1 MPAKKDTKVAPP
13 KAAASKGVAKPA
25 AKKGAAGKKPAGK
38 VVKGK
43 VVVKGKGG
51 KPVPQKQTGSK
62 FKAIFNRKT
71 VTRGIGQSIQRP
83 GIDLTR
89 YVRWPRYIRIQR
101 QRRVLYQRLK
111 VPPAVNQFTRSLDV
125 NATQT
130 LLKLLKKYRPEERQE
145 KKKRLLKVAAA
156 RAKGEVSQTNKKPL
170 SVVSG
175 VNQVV
180 KAIESKQAKLVIL
193 AGDVD
198 PIELIVAIP
207 TLARKLDTPYV
218 IIRSKARLGQIVR
231 RKTAAAIAIIDVRK
245 EDKQELANLAA
256 IARESFNE
264 NAEHRRQWGG
274 GKLGQKSAAKIAK
287 RQRIIAKEQAARQK
301 A

>member
-13 KAAASKGVAKPA
+13 KAASKGSLGKAP
-25 AKKGAAGKKPAGK
+25 KKGAAAKKPAGK

-43 VVVKGKGG
+43 VVKGKGG
-51 KPVPQKQTGSK
+51 KVVPQKETGSK
-62 FKAIFNRKT
+62 FKQIFNRKT
-71 VTRGIGQSIQRP
+71 TTRSIGQSIQRP

-101 QRRVLYQRLK
+101 QRRVLLQRLK
-111 VPPAVNQFTRSLDV
+111 VPPAVNQFQRSLDV
-125 NATQT
+125 NASRS
-130 LLKLLKKYRPEERQE
+130 LFKLLRKYRPEEAQQ

-156 RAKGEVSQTNKKPL
+156 RAKGEVSATIKKPL

-175 VNQVV
+175 VNQVI
-180 KAIESKQAKLVIL
+180 KAIESKQAKLVVI

-198 PIELIVAIP
+198 PIELVVAIP

-218 IIRSKARLGQIVR
+218 IVRSKSRLGQIVR
-231 RKTAAAIAIIDVRK
+231 RKTVAAIAITEVRK
-245 EDKQELANLAA
+245 EDKTELANLAA
-256 IARESFNE
+256 IARESFND
-264 NAEHRRQWGG
+264 NAEHRKQWGG

-287 RQRIIAKEQAARQK
+287 RQRVIAKEQASRNK